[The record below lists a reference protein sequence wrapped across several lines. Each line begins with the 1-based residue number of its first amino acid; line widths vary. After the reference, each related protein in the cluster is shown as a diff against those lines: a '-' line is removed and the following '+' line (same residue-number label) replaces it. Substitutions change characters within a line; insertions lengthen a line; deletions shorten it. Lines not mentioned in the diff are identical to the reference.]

1 MTRTREWLL
10 LNAVEA
16 WLHHYSKPPSETVAQ
31 YKKLRDELH
40 DTFMASIQPK
50 DAQKCTQ
57 FYKIMKLLTISK
69 TESQQRLKHLINTI

>member
-16 WLHHYSKPPSETVAQ
+16 WLHHYSSPPSETVEQ

-40 DTFMASIQPK
+40 DTFMASIQTK
-50 DAQKCTQ
+50 DAPTTTKPRTSR
-57 FYKIMKLLTISK
+57 KRTNANKPATSV
-69 TESQQRLKHLINTI
+69 

>member
-16 WLHHYSKPPSETVAQ
+16 WLHHYSNPPSETVEQ
-31 YKKLRDELH
+31 YKKLRDEFH

-50 DAQKCTQ
+50 DAEPTTPRTTRKRTNA
-57 FYKIMKLLTISK
+57 KSSTK
-69 TESQQRLKHLINTI
+69 TV

>member
-16 WLHHYSKPPSETVAQ
+16 WLHHYSNPPSETVEQ
-31 YKKLRDELH
+31 YKKLRDEFH

-50 DAQKCTQ
+50 DADTQ
-57 FYKIMKLLTISK
+57 PDTPRKRTNAKSSTK
-69 TESQQRLKHLINTI
+69 TV